1 MQEIVNLFGSI
12 VYTALSAFIAIISV
26 YIGLMTFTRLTRN
39 IDEVAEL
46 KRGNVAVGATLAAVA
61 VIIGLVTLKAI
72 PIITIEFLS
81 GRIVSAIIL
90 AVIQLGTN
98 ILIAVFTQFVI
109 IGIFNE
115 LTRRKGLNQF
125 EELRSGNIA
134 VGVGLAGII
143 LMVGIILQNASE
155 MVTDAVTSMLRAIIG
170 YVL

>member
-1 MQEIVNLFGSI
+1 MQEAVNLFASI

-26 YIGLMTFTRLTRN
+26 YIGLMTFTRLTRK

-61 VIIGLVTLKAI
+61 VVIGLVTLDAI
-72 PIITIEFLS
+72 PIITKEFLS
-81 GRIVSAIIL
+81 GRIASAIVL

-125 EELRSGNIA
+125 EEVKNGNIA
-134 VGVGLAGII
+134 IGIGLAGII

-155 MVTDAVTSMLRAIIG
+155 MVTDAVTSMLRTII
-170 YVL
+170 

>member
-1 MQEIVNLFGSI
+1 MQEAVNLFASI

-26 YIGLMTFTRLTRN
+26 YIGLMTFTRLTRK

-61 VIIGLVTLKAI
+61 VVIGLVTLDAI
-72 PIITIEFLS
+72 PIITTEFLS
-81 GRIVSAIIL
+81 GRIASAIVL

-125 EELRSGNIA
+125 EEVKNGNIA
-134 VGVGLAGII
+134 IGIGLAGII
-143 LMVGIILQNASE
+143 LMIGIILQNASG
-155 MVTDAVTSMLRAIIG
+155 MVTDAVTSMLRTII
-170 YVL
+170 

>member
-1 MQEIVNLFGSI
+1 MQEITNLFGSI

-26 YIGLMTFTRLTRN
+26 YIGLMAFTRLTRN

-46 KRGNVAVGATLAAVA
+46 KRGNIAVGVTLAAVA

-81 GRIVSAIIL
+81 GRIVSAIVL

-125 EELRSGNIA
+125 EELKNGNIA
-134 VGVGLAGII
+134 IGVGLAGII

-155 MVTDAVTSMLRAIIG
+155 MVTDAVTSMLRAMTG
-170 YVL
+170 